1 MAITTFIP
9 EVWSA
14 ALLQALRVNTVFNQA
29 GVINRDYE
37 GDIREAGDTVHIN
50 TVTRPTIRTYT
61 THTSITVDPLTDSET
76 TFQITQAKYWA
87 FEVDDIERRQAKS
100 AGALIDTATS
110 EAGAGLS
117 ETQDTYI
124 AGLMA
129 TDTLAGNKL
138 GAKAVNS
145 ADTAFNLLVD
155 LRTKLSNN
163 RVPMAGRW
171 VAVSTDYVGY
181 LLKDNRFISAAQY
194 GSNDVL
200 LNGEVGRAMG
210 FRIFEVPAGQLVAGA
225 STGKIFQA
233 GHPMGTTLAEQ
244 IRKSEAMRMTDR
256 FADMV
261 RGLHLYGGK
270 VVRPAALATADVTVS

>member
-29 GVINRDYE
+29 GIVNRDYE
-37 GDIREAGDTVHIN
+37 GEIRNAGDTVHIN
-50 TVTRPTIRTYT
+50 TLTRPTIRTYT
-61 THTSITVDPLTDSET
+61 THTDITVDPLTDSET
-76 TFQITQAKYWA
+76 TFTITQAKYWA
-87 FEVDDIERRQAKS
+87 FEVDDIERRQALS

-117 ETQDTYI
+117 ETQDTYL

-138 GAKAVNS
+138 GATAVNS
-145 ADTAFNLLVD
+145 TDTAFNLLVN

-163 RVPMAGRW
+163 RVPMQGRW

-200 LNGEVGRAMG
+200 LNGEVGRALG
-210 FRIFEVPAGQLVAGA
+210 FRIFEVPAAQLVAGA

-244 IRKSEAMRMTDR
+244 IRKTESLRMPSR
-256 FADMV
+256 FADEV